1 MIEYL
6 KALNDNYIWT
16 IQKEGSLIVVDPSTA
31 EEVIQKIEK
40 ENLKLEAILLT
51 HKHGDHT
58 GGVKIL
64 KEKYN
69 PVVYGPS
76 EVKNLCTEDE
86 VVGDGDS
93 IEIMGM
99 RIEIIKSNGHT
110 EDHVSY
116 LVDGNLFCGD
126 SLFSAGVGRVFTG
139 NYESAYKTMERF
151 RKLPDETKVY
161 PAHEYTV
168 SNLEF
173 VLSLGENK
181 RVKEELKWAKDVAA
195 KGGCTLPTTIG
206 KEKEINPFLMA
217 KSLEEFR
224 KLRDLKD
231 RF

>member
-1 MIEYL
+1 MIGYL

-16 IQKEGSLIVVDPSTA
+16 IEKDGELIVVDPSTA
-31 EEVIQKIEK
+31 EEVVEKIEK
-40 ENLKLEAILLT
+40 ENLKLKAILLT

-69 PVVYGPS
+69 PVVYGPK

-93 IEIMGM
+93 IEILGM

-139 NYESAYKTMERF
+139 DYKSAYETMERF
-151 RKLPDETKVY
+151 RAVS
-161 PAHEYTV
+161 YTH
-168 SNLEF
+168 L
-173 VLSLGENK
+173 
-181 RVKEELKWAKDVAA
+181 
-195 KGGCTLPTTIG
+195 TLPTT
-206 KEKEINPFLMA
+206 PYV
-217 KSLEEFR
+217 
-224 KLRDLKD
+224 
-231 RF
+231 